1 MCRYKALGFTLI
13 ETLVALLVI
22 SIALAAALKTT
33 HSAIDMASQM
43 KNRSMANWVAS
54 NVIQSL
60 DAAHI
65 FPELGTSDGE
75 SRQGNHLFRW
85 RQEVSITPNFSFRRV
100 EVKIFAEDQPDYVLA
115 RQVSYVSRIEDK

>member
-1 MCRYKALGFTLI
+1 MPKARNRPLVHLLAFREGDPLGHRI
-13 ETLVALLVI
+13 V
-22 SIALAAALKTT
+22 KGY
-33 HSAIDMASQM
+33 
-43 KNRSMANWVAS
+43 
-54 NVIQSL
+54 VIQSL